1 MDDLIKNFLERE
13 REEIVQHKARFGAMI
28 VCAFFAIVFF
38 VSDFGEEEE
47 IISTEPVPVE
57 ETSEPVEVEKKSA
70 PKVQKI
76 SEVQKVPESN
86 VTAVLGA
93 NSEFLFVKDPFNIAE
108 VEEVEEVA
116 EVEEN
121 ISAENISAQTF
132 QPAPQNNSPPPTSEE
147 KFVLSG
153 TAISDNQRTALVQH
167 YKDKKFVG
175 TIILQVGD
183 TLKGK
188 KVIAIAEDF
197 VTLEGGEKISIY

>member
-28 VCAFFAIVFF
+28 VCAVFAIVFF

-76 SEVQKVPESN
+76 SEVQKVPEGN
-86 VTAVLGA
+86 VTTVLGA

-108 VEEVEEVA
+108 VEEVAEVA

-121 ISAENISAQTF
+121 IPAQTF

-167 YKDKKFVG
+167 YKDKKFAG

-188 KVIAIAEDF
+188 KVIAIEEDF